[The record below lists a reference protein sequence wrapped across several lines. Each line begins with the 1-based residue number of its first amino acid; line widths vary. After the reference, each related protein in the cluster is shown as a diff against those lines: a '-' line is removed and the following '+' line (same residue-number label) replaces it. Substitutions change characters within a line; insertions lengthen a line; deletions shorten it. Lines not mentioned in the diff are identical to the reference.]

1 MKTSKFLTYGA
12 LGGVALYLLLRL
24 KKNSKPSISSTASQM
39 PTVKTGGIKPMKPF
53 PTKAVLIKEEKPD
66 PKSPQVEPLDCK
78 GKMAKWKQIER
89 TSRFSSNQELDIN
102 KRRFLGDCYIK
113 PRRVGGGN
121 GVTNGANLGNGV
133 TNGANLGNG
142 NPKIII
148 GIDTN
153 KGNPRYNPRGGGNQ
167 GRETEVDDFLGT
179 KNYGGGRGTPIDDSI
194 TDGRYRPNRESRGNR
209 GNRR

>member
-121 GVTNGANLGNGV
+121 GVTNGANLGNG
-133 TNGANLGNG
+133 

>member
-121 GVTNGANLGNGV
+121 GVTNGANLGNG
-133 TNGANLGNG
+133 
-142 NPKIII
+142 
-148 GIDTN
+148 
-153 KGNPRYNPRGGGNQ
+153 NPRGGRNQ
-167 GRETEVDDFLGT
+167 GRDT
-179 KNYGGGRGTPIDDSI
+179 KNYGGGRGNPIDDSI

-209 GNRR
+209 R

>member
-1 MKTSKFLTYGA
+1 MKTSKFLTFGA

-24 KKNSKPSISSTASQM
+24 KKNSKPSKSLKSLKSLTATQM

-66 PKSPQVEPLDCK
+66 PKAPQVEPLDCK

-89 TSRFSSNQELDIN
+89 TSRFSSRKALEIQ
-102 KRRFLGDCYIK
+102 KRNFLGDCYIE
-113 PRRVGGGN
+113 PRRVGG
-121 GVTNGANLGNGV
+121 GNGV

-153 KGNPRYNPRGGGNQ
+153 KGNPRYNPRGGSNFL
-167 GRETEVDDFLGT
+167 RDVELDDFLGT
-179 KNYGGGRGTPIDDSI
+179 KNYGGGIGTPIDDSI

-209 GNRR
+209 R

>member
-121 GVTNGANLGNGV
+121 GVTNGANLGNG
-133 TNGANLGNG
+133 

-179 KNYGGGRGTPIDDSI
+179 KNYGGGRGNPIDDSI

>member
-24 KKNSKPSISSTASQM
+24 KKNSKPSKSLTATPF
-39 PTVKTGGIKPMKPF
+39 PTGKTGGIKPNKPF

-121 GVTNGANLGNGV
+121 GVTNGANLGNG
-133 TNGANLGNG
+133 

-179 KNYGGGRGTPIDDSI
+179 KNYGGGRGNPIDDSI

>member
-24 KKNSKPSISSTASQM
+24 KKNSKPSKTFKPTSPQM
-39 PTVKTGGIKPMKPF
+39 PTATTGGIKPLKPF

-78 GKMAKWKQIER
+78 GKMAKWVQIER
-89 TSRFSSNQELDIN
+89 TSRFSSPEALQIQ
-102 KRRFLGDCYIK
+102 KRKFLGDCYIE

-121 GVTNGANLGNGV
+121 GVTNGANLGNGG

-153 KGNPRYNPRGGGNQ
+153 KGNPRYNPRGGSNSGNP
-167 GRETEVDDFLGT
+167 RNT
-179 KNYGGGRGTPIDDSI
+179 GGNRGTPIDDSI
-194 TDGRYRPNRESRGNR
+194 SDGRYRPNRESKGNR
-209 GNRR
+209 LFL

>member
-102 KRRFLGDCYIK
+102 KRRL
-113 PRRVGGGN
+113 
-121 GVTNGANLGNGV
+121 
-133 TNGANLGNG
+133 
-142 NPKIII
+142 KI
-148 GIDTN
+148 
-153 KGNPRYNPRGGGNQ
+153 
-167 GRETEVDDFLGT
+167 
-179 KNYGGGRGTPIDDSI
+179 
-194 TDGRYRPNRESRGNR
+194 
-209 GNRR
+209 